1 MAPERW
7 IPARRLQV
15 RSKRSARGRSKP
27 ARKRASRGARG
38 SATGLA
44 AGSVPAFAAIFAALG
59 DRTRLRLVERL
70 SARPGG
76 DQLGHGA
83 GGRAANRIA
92 GRVSARVDDNAMSIT
107 RLTAEFN
114 VSRQAIT
121 KHLRVMERAGL
132 VHSTRRG
139 RERVWQLR
147 QRRLDEARHYLEQIS
162 QQWDEALN
170 RLRMFVES

>member
-1 MAPERW
+1 M
-7 IPARRLQV
+7 
-15 RSKRSARGRSKP
+15 RSST
-27 ARKRASRGARG
+27 G
-38 SATGLA
+38 SA
-44 AGSVPAFAAIFAALG
+44 PAFAALFAALG

-70 SARPGG
+70 SVGSGG
-76 DQLGHGA
+76 DQA
-83 GGRAANRIA
+83 GYSTGERAGNRM
-92 GRVSARVDDNAMSIT
+92 GVRVRNRVDNDAMSIT
-107 RLTAEFN
+107 KLTAEFN

-139 RERVWQLR
+139 RERLWQLR

-162 QQWDEALN
+162 KQWDEALA

>member
-1 MAPERW
+1 MREKPKLHDAP
-7 IPARRLQV
+7 A
-15 RSKRSARGRSKP
+15 
-27 ARKRASRGARG
+27 GARLRATG
-38 SATGLA
+38 SAP
-44 AGSVPAFAAIFAALG
+44 SFAAIFAALG

-76 DQLGHGA
+76 GQA
-83 GGRAANRIA
+83 GGGASV
-92 GRVSARVDDNAMSIT
+92 RVDARVDNDAMSIT

-139 RERVWQLR
+139 RERIWQLR

-162 QQWDEALN
+162 QQWDEALE
-170 RLRMFVES
+170 RLRIFVES